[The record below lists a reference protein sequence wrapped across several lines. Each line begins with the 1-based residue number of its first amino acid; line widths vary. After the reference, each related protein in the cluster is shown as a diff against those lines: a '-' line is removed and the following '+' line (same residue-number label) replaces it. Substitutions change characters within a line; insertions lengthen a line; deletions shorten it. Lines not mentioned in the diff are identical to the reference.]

1 MQARGGGRNRSSSV
15 NVLSDRIKYGDCGSW
30 YGSKVW
36 HSNDKYRRIIWQC
49 NHKFDGGEKCTTQH
63 LDEETIKRLSV
74 KALNILSKERE
85 IIIAGFKEIRD
96 TAFST
101 EVLESEVDVLTGE
114 VNTVAELIQKCIDE
128 NARVAQD
135 QTEYEKRYDALVQ
148 RFDTAKA
155 KLEITQ
161 DAIARKKAQRQK
173 IEPFL

>member
-1 MQARGGGRNRSSSV
+1 M
-15 NVLSDRIKYGDCGSW
+15 
-30 YGSKVW
+30 
-36 HSNDKYRRIIWQC
+36 
-49 NHKFDGGEKCTTQH
+49 
-63 LDEETIKRLSV
+63 DEETIKRLFV
-74 KALNILSKERE
+74 KTLNILSKERN

-101 EVLESEVDVLTGE
+101 EVLESKVDVLIGE

-128 NARVAQD
+128 NAHVAQD

-161 DAIARKKAQRQK
+161 DAIARKMA
-173 IEPFL
+173 

>member
-1 MQARGGGRNRSSSV
+1 M
-15 NVLSDRIKYGDCGSW
+15 
-30 YGSKVW
+30 
-36 HSNDKYRRIIWQC
+36 
-49 NHKFDGGEKCTTQH
+49 
-63 LDEETIKRLSV
+63 DEETIKRLFV
-74 KALNILSKERE
+74 KTLNILSKERN

-101 EVLESEVDVLTGE
+101 EVLESKVDVLIGE

-128 NARVAQD
+128 NAHVAQD

-161 DAIARKKAQRQK
+161 DAIARKKAQRQMMENFMETLQSLPEQVEILVFERLGK
-173 IEPFL
+173 IKRYL

>member
-1 MQARGGGRNRSSSV
+1 M
-15 NVLSDRIKYGDCGSW
+15 
-30 YGSKVW
+30 
-36 HSNDKYRRIIWQC
+36 
-49 NHKFDGGEKCTTQH
+49 
-63 LDEETIKRLSV
+63 DEETIKRLFV
-74 KALNILSKERE
+74 KALNILSKERD

-101 EVLESEVDVLTGE
+101 EVLESKVDVLIGE

-128 NARVAQD
+128 NAHVAQD

-161 DAIARKKAQRQK
+161 DAIARKKAQRQMMENFMETLQSLPEQVEIFDEGAWYALCDYITVYSK
-173 IEPFL
+173 DDVRVTFQNGNQGVKNIRD